1 MCGIFGAVDL
11 EGFFSP
17 SDYDRFVE
25 LTDMV
30 SYRGPDAAGYRS
42 LRVKSSPAPTSEKWD
57 VFLGHRRLSIID
69 LSDAGRQPMTDGQG
83 RWLIFNGEIFNFVE
97 LRRELEQLGDT
108 FETQT
113 DSEVILRIYARYGL
127 DGFAKFNG
135 MWAFALVDL
144 PERRVILSRDR
155 FSIKPLY
162 YTQQGSRFY
171 FASEIKQLLPLL
183 GSKAVDSDAMI
194 AFLSQCLLDHTS
206 QTFFTGVSKVM
217 PKTSIVISCQEGR
230 ISSHQYWDYEPEAT
244 TDFDSSAEQL
254 SALLQDSVRLRLR
267 SDVQV
272 GCLLSGGLD
281 SSAIAVACHGFG
293 PDGIE
298 TFSVVSD
305 DKRYSEEKFIDIVV
319 STTGIKNHKLV
330 FRCPDL
336 LQTLNTVL
344 RHSDEPVVSFSLVAQ
359 YKIFQLIKEQTNVTV
374 LLSGQGGDEVLMGY
388 SKFFFLYLRSLLQ
401 QHKFV
406 NVGRELLASLIHGTV
421 VRQFQFSEARRY
433 VPWLSSKAYGGALRP
448 SATYMPAAVWKMR
461 DLKVRQMVDLDRY
474 SVPAL
479 AHYEDRNS
487 MAHSLEVRHPFLDHR
502 LVNYVVNLPAN
513 YKIRNGWTKFI
524 LRSRFF
530 GLPEAIR
537 WRADKQGFLTA
548 EEKWLREE
556 LRPVIRQVFKNGEL
570 EGLGILDG
578 PKFLKHY
585 EDFLT
590 KGSGSFL
597 DICRAL
603 IAELWMRSIAK
614 TEQDF
619 PNFPVA
625 EASPCAHL

>member
-17 SDYDRFVE
+17 SDYNQFVK
-25 LTDMV
+25 LTDLV

-42 LRVKSSPAPTSEKWD
+42 LRVKPPSTGSSDRWD

-83 RWLIFNGEIFNFVE
+83 RWLIFNGEIFNFIE
-97 LRRELEQLGDT
+97 LRKELEQLGDT
-108 FETQT
+108 FETHT
-113 DSEVILRIYARYGL
+113 DSEVILRVYARYGL

-144 PERRVILSRDR
+144 PQRKVILSRDR

-162 YTQQGSRFY
+162 YTRQGSRIY
-171 FASEIKQLLPLL
+171 FASEIKQLLPLVPL
-183 GSKAVDSDAMI
+183 TTVNSDAVI
-194 AFLSQCLLDHTS
+194 AFLSQCLHNHTGE
-206 QTFFTGVSKVM
+206 TFFGGVTKIA
-217 PKTSIVISCQEGR
+217 PKTSMVISLQDGGV
-230 ISSHQYWDYEPEAT
+230 SSHQYWDYSSEPAM
-244 TDFDSSAEQL
+244 DFASSAEKF
-254 SALLQDSVRLRLR
+254 SELLEDSVRIRLR
-267 SDVQV
+267 SDVKV

-281 SSAIAVACHGFG
+281 SSAIAVASHEFAAN
-293 PDGIE
+293 GIE

-305 DKRYSEEKFIDIVV
+305 DKRYSEEKFIDMVA
-319 STTGIKNHKLV
+319 SATGVTNRKLV
-330 FRCPDL
+330 FQCPDL
-336 LQTLNTVL
+336 LPTLNTVL

-359 YKIFQLIKEQTNVTV
+359 YKIFQLIKEQTDVTV

-388 SKFFFLYLRSLLQ
+388 SKFFFLYVRALLQ
-401 QHKFV
+401 QNKFV
-406 NVGRELLASLIHGTV
+406 DAGRELLASLIHGTV

-448 SATYMPAAVWKMR
+448 TATYVPFPVWQMG
-461 DLKVRQMVDLDRY
+461 DLKLRQIADLDQY

-502 LVNYVVNLPAN
+502 LVNYLVNLPAN

-524 LRSRFF
+524 LRSRFT
-530 GLPEAIR
+530 GLPHAIR
-537 WRADKQGFLTA
+537 WRTDKQGFLTA
-548 EEKWLREE
+548 EEKWLRGE
-556 LRPVIRQVFKNGEL
+556 LRPTIRRVFENSEL
-570 EGLGILDG
+570 EKLGLLEGR
-578 PKFLKHY
+578 KFLDHY
-585 EDFLT
+585 EKFLARPA
-590 KGSGSFL
+590 GAFL

-603 IAELWMRSIAK
+603 IAELWLRSIVNA
-614 TEQDF
+614 EDEF
-619 PNFPVA
+619 PNLAVA
-625 EASPCAHL
+625 EASACARS